1 MVKRVHFIGICG
13 TGMATLAILLRQ
25 RGFNVGGSDQHVYP
39 PMSDLLERHGI
50 SLQSG
55 YQEDHISPDLDLVV
69 IGNAVSRGNP
79 EVEAV
84 LDRKLRYAS
93 LPEVVRNELL
103 WGARTAVVSGT
114 HGKTTAAFML
124 AWMLRGAGGDPSFLI
139 GGMSR
144 DFDTSGH
151 LGSDDMFVIEGD
163 EYDSAFFDKTAKFLK
178 YLPEVV
184 IVNNLEFDH
193 ADIYR
198 GLDELRLAFRRL
210 VRTIPRSGRL
220 LVNADDVET
229 RALADEALC
238 PVETFGFA
246 DTADWRA
253 QDLVET
259 IDGTAFEVSGPDGTA
274 AMTMPLIGRF
284 NVRNAV
290 GAIAAASAL
299 GAPPV
304 RTAPALAV
312 FTGVKRRLET
322 RGVVRGITVYDDF
335 AHHPTAVRETLEALR
350 ARASGGRLWAIF
362 EPRSATACR
371 RVFQSD
377 FARSLRIADEVV
389 VAAVPRQEIPKA
401 DRLSET
407 TLVEDLTA
415 VGVSAQFLPTVDDIV
430 SAVARRAT
438 PLDQIVVMSN
448 GGFGGIH
455 EKLLSSLERPV

>member
-1 MVKRVHFIGICG
+1 MKRVHFIGICG
-13 TGMATLAILLRQ
+13 TAMATLAILLRQ
-25 RGFNVGGSDQHVYP
+25 RGFSVGGSDQHVYP
-39 PMSDLLERHGI
+39 PMSDLLVQQGI
-50 SLQSG
+50 TLQSG
-55 YQEDHISPDLDLVV
+55 YEEDRITTDLDLVV

-114 HGKTTAAFML
+114 HGKTTTAFML
-124 AWMLRGAGGDPSFLI
+124 AWVLRCAGGDPSFLI
-139 GGMSR
+139 GGISR
-144 DFDTSGH
+144 DLDTSGH
-151 LGSDDMFVIEGD
+151 LGTDDTFVIEGD

-178 YLPEVV
+178 YLPEIV

-198 GLDELRLAFRRL
+198 DLGELRLAFRRL

-220 LVNADDVET
+220 LVNADDEET
-229 RALADEALC
+229 RALADDALC

-246 DTADWRA
+246 DTADWQA
-253 QDLVET
+253 QHLVET
-259 IDGTAFEVSGPDGTA
+259 TGGTAFDVMGPGVTA
-274 AMTMPLIGRF
+274 PVAMPLIGRF

-290 GAIAAASAL
+290 GALAAASAL
-299 GAPPV
+299 GVPLPH
-304 RTAPALAV
+304 TGPTLAA
-312 FTGVKRRLET
+312 FAGVKRRLEI

-350 ARASGGRLWAIF
+350 AGGRDGRLWAIF

-377 FARSLRIADEVV
+377 FAQALQTADEVV
-389 VAAVPRQEIPKA
+389 VAAVPRQGIPKA

-407 TLVEDLTA
+407 QLVGELTA
-415 VGVSAQFLPTVDDIV
+415 AGVSAQFIPTVDGIV
-430 SAVARRAT
+430 TAVARGASAS
-438 PLDQIVVMSN
+438 DQIVVMSN

-455 EKLLSSLERPV
+455 EKLLSSLEHPV